1 MANVVYIMLSG
12 CISLNV
18 NNYSI
23 LTYIN
28 QGISKN
34 IILLNHM
41 VSLHLLLL
49 LQ

>member
-1 MANVVYIMLSG
+1 MAKVVYIMLSEY
-12 CISLNV
+12 ISLNV

-34 IILLNHM
+34 LI
-41 VSLHLLLL
+41 SLHLLLL